1 MKNIRKIF
9 CVFLIISLFISVPVL
24 NASGIEN
31 KGFDDQFKDIGNE
44 SKGRICDYDGTE
56 ILKEVSQE
64 PDKDG
69 NYEITLTVK
78 GKPKKVT
85 KPVDIL
91 LIMDASNS
99 MYYNMDELKESMNSL
114 VDKVIDNIPD
124 SRIAVVAFGTYSEE
138 VFSFNDKNNF
148 TSKEE
153 YKKAIK
159 KSYNNIEGMGN
170 TNIESSWRLA
180 DEIFNNELNNNS
192 NSKKDVIFFSDGY
205 PNISVDYLYSI
216 GYLSVD
222 NYDYYKYYNDYYLNE
237 KNYYLNQIYKKAFE
251 EGKNYRNEHR
261 DYEYEKIMKENGN
274 TIGSWA
280 LYEYKKFYNNY
291 PDTNIFSVAL
301 IDNIPYEDKN
311 SAKELLS
318 KMQNSGYFTID
329 SRFGQ
334 DNNENNSKS
343 LKEIYDKIANNI
355 ILDKE
360 MAKGLKIT
368 DVVSKD
374 FEIVKNGAYDGK
386 NSKIVNLSDNSV
398 IDLKENIEGDKISWD
413 RGENIIDSTDG
424 IQFKFKIKPKDQYW
438 GTGENKV
445 YTNDIATIS
454 YKKPKEKNKIITG
467 IFNKP
472 NLSIPYKLGK
482 IKVTKKFF
490 DENGKEIKV
499 DDKKTYT
506 VCIDG
511 GDLGKYYLKV
521 DGNGNAKV
529 LDFYMRDEN
538 TDISNNTD
546 TKKGYLKVTESSE
559 NKRIYKV
566 SEIDTMDSETKS
578 IFVNGSKKD
587 SFELNMKNNNIDIV
601 INSSIKDEK
610 YFYDNKEKINDFG
623 ILKLN

>member
-64 PDKDG
+64 PDEDG

-99 MYYNMDELKESMNSL
+99 MYYNMDDLKASMNSL

-138 VFSFNDKNNF
+138 VFSFNNKNNF

-159 KSYNNIEGMGN
+159 KSYNNIEGRGN

-205 PNISVDYLYSI
+205 PNESMNMLLESKYLE
-216 GYLSVD
+216 GGRE
-222 NYDYYKYYNDYYLNE
+222 YYEQYKKHLE
-237 KNYYLNQIYKKAFE
+237 QIYKTKI
-251 EGKNYRNEHR
+251 KK
-261 DYEYEKIMKENGN
+261 DSDYEKILMDELNNGN
-274 TIGSWA
+274 YKSIDEWA
-280 LYEYKKFYNNY
+280 LYEYEKFYNNY

-318 KMQNSGYFTID
+318 KMQNLGYFTID

-374 FEIVKNGAYDGK
+374 FEIVKNGDYDGK

-398 IDLKENIEGDKISWD
+398 IDLKENIEEDKISWD

-424 IQFKFKIKPKDQYW
+424 VQFKFKIKPKDQYW

-472 NLSIPYKLGK
+472 NLSVPYKLGK

-490 DENGKEIKV
+490 DEDGKEIKV
-499 DDKKTYT
+499 DDKKTYI

>member
-99 MYYNMDELKESMNSL
+99 MYYNMDELKASMNSL

-124 SRIAVVAFGTYSEE
+124 SRIAVVAFGTEVEE
-138 VFSFNDKNNF
+138 VFSFSNKNNF

-153 YKKAIK
+153 YKNAIK
-159 KSYNNIEGMGN
+159 DSYYYITGRGN
-170 TNIESSWRLA
+170 TNIEGTWRVA
-180 DEIFNNELNNNS
+180 DEIFKNELNNNS

-205 PNISVDYLYSI
+205 PNESMNMLLESKYLE
-216 GYLSVD
+216 GGRE
-222 NYDYYKYYNDYYLNE
+222 YYEQYKKHLE
-237 KNYYLNQIYKKAFE
+237 QIYKTKI
-251 EGKNYRNEHR
+251 KK
-261 DYEYEKIMKENGN
+261 DSDYEKILMDELNNGN
-274 TIGSWA
+274 YKSIDEWA
-280 LYEYKKFYNNY
+280 LYEYEKFYNNY

-587 SFELNMKNNNIDIV
+587 SFELNMQNNNIDIV

>member
-99 MYYNMDELKESMNSL
+99 MYYNMDELKASMNSL

-205 PNISVDYLYSI
+205 PNESMNMLLESKYLEGGREYYEQYKK
-216 GYLSVD
+216 YL
-222 NYDYYKYYNDYYLNE
+222 E
-237 KNYYLNQIYKKAFE
+237 QIYKIKI
-251 EGKNYRNEHR
+251 KK
-261 DYEYEKIMKENGN
+261 DSDYEKILMDELNNGN
-274 TIGSWA
+274 YKSIDEWA
-280 LYEYKKFYNNY
+280 LYEYEKFYNNY

-374 FEIVKNGAYDGK
+374 FEIVKNGDYDGK

-398 IDLKENIEGDKISWD
+398 IDLKENIEEDKISWD

-490 DENGKEIKV
+490 DEDGKEIKV

-546 TKKGYLKVTESSE
+546 TKKGYLKVTENSE

-578 IFVNGSKKD
+578 IFVNGSKND
-587 SFELNMKNNNIDIV
+587 SFELNMQNNNIDIV

>member
-56 ILKEVSQE
+56 ILKEVSQK
-64 PDKDG
+64 PDEDG

-99 MYYNMDELKESMNSL
+99 MYYNMDELKASMNSL
-114 VDKVIDNIPD
+114 VDKVIDNIPN
-124 SRIAVVAFGTYSEE
+124 SRIAVVAFGTEVKE
-138 VFSFNDKNNF
+138 VFSFNNKNKF

-159 KSYNNIEGMGN
+159 DSYNCIKEMDN
-170 TNIESSWRLA
+170 TNIEGTWRVA
-180 DEIFNNELNNNS
+180 DEIFKNELNNNS

-205 PNISVDYLYSI
+205 PNESMNMLLESKYLEGGREYYEQYKK
-216 GYLSVD
+216 YL
-222 NYDYYKYYNDYYLNE
+222 E
-237 KNYYLNQIYKKAFE
+237 QIYKIKI
-251 EGKNYRNEHR
+251 KK
-261 DYEYEKIMKENGN
+261 DSDYEKILMDELNNGN
-274 TIGSWA
+274 YKSIDEWA
-280 LYEYKKFYNNY
+280 LYEYEKFYNNY
-291 PDTNIFSVAL
+291 PDANIFSVAL

-472 NLSIPYKLGK
+472 NLSVPYKLGK

-490 DENGKEIKV
+490 DEDGKEIKV

-521 DGNGNAKV
+521 DGNGNTKV

-587 SFELNMKNNNIDIV
+587 RFELNMQNNNIDIV

>member
-24 NASGIEN
+24 NAIGIEN
-31 KGFDDQFKDIGNE
+31 KGFDDQFKDIANE
-44 SKGRICDYDGTE
+44 SEGRICDYDGTE
-56 ILKEVSQE
+56 ILKEVSE
-64 PDKDG
+64 KPDEDG

-114 VDKVIDNIPD
+114 VDKVIDNIPN

-170 TNIESSWRLA
+170 TNIEGTWRLA

-205 PNISVDYLYSI
+205 PNESMNMLLESKYLEGGREYYEQYKK
-216 GYLSVD
+216 YL
-222 NYDYYKYYNDYYLNE
+222 E
-237 KNYYLNQIYKKAFE
+237 QIYKIKI
-251 EGKNYRNEHR
+251 KK
-261 DYEYEKIMKENGN
+261 DSDYEKILMDELNNGN
-274 TIGSWA
+274 YKSIDEWA
-280 LYEYKKFYNNY
+280 LYEYEKFYNNY

-329 SRFGQ
+329 SRFSQGKQ
-334 DNNENNSKS
+334 KNNSKS

-424 IQFKFKIKPKDQYW
+424 IQFKFKIKPKNQYW
-438 GTGENKV
+438 GTGDNKV

-472 NLSIPYKLGK
+472 NLSIPYKIGK

-490 DENGKEIKV
+490 GEDGKEIKV

-538 TDISNNTD
+538 TDISNNND

-559 NKRIYKV
+559 NKRIYRV

-578 IFVNGSKKD
+578 IFVNGSKND
-587 SFELNMKNNNIDIV
+587 SFELNMQNNNIDIV

>member
-31 KGFDDQFKDIGNE
+31 KGFDDQFKDIANE
-44 SKGRICDYDGTE
+44 SEGRICDYDGTE
-56 ILKEVSQE
+56 ILKEVSE
-64 PDKDG
+64 KPDEDG

-170 TNIESSWRLA
+170 TNIEGTWRLA
-180 DEIFNNELNNNS
+180 DEIFKNELNNNS

-205 PNISVDYLYSI
+205 PNESMNMLLESKYLEGGREYYEQYKK
-216 GYLSVD
+216 YL
-222 NYDYYKYYNDYYLNE
+222 E
-237 KNYYLNQIYKKAFE
+237 QIYKIKI
-251 EGKNYRNEHR
+251 KK
-261 DYEYEKIMKENGN
+261 DSDYEKILMDELNNGN
-274 TIGSWA
+274 YKSIDEWA
-280 LYEYKKFYNNY
+280 LYEYEKFYNNY

-329 SRFGQ
+329 SRFSQGKQ
-334 DNNENNSKS
+334 KNNSKS

-424 IQFKFKIKPKDQYW
+424 IQFKFKIKPKNQYW
-438 GTGENKV
+438 GTGDNKV

-454 YKKPKEKNKIITG
+454 YKKLKEKNKIITG

-490 DENGKEIKV
+490 DKSGKEIKV
-499 DDKKTYT
+499 DNKKTYT

-538 TDISNNTD
+538 TDISNNND

-559 NKRIYKV
+559 NRRIYKV

>member
-56 ILKEVSQE
+56 ILKEVSQK
-64 PDKDG
+64 PDEDG

-99 MYYNMDELKESMNSL
+99 MYYNMDELKASMNSL

-205 PNISVDYLYSI
+205 PNESMNMLLESKYLE
-216 GYLSVD
+216 GGRE
-222 NYDYYKYYNDYYLNE
+222 YYEQYKKHLE
-237 KNYYLNQIYKKAFE
+237 QIYKTKI
-251 EGKNYRNEHR
+251 KKDSY
-261 DYEYEKIMKENGN
+261 YEKILMDELNNGN
-274 TIGSWA
+274 YKSIDEWA
-280 LYEYKKFYNNY
+280 LYEYEKFYNNY

-490 DENGKEIKV
+490 GEDGKEIKV

-511 GDLGKYYLKV
+511 GDLGKCYLKV

-578 IFVNGSKKD
+578 IFVNGSKND

>member
-9 CVFLIISLFISVPVL
+9 CVFLIISLFISVPVI

-99 MYYNMDELKESMNSL
+99 MYYNMDELKASMNSL
-114 VDKVIDNIPD
+114 VDKVIDNIPN
-124 SRIAVVAFGTYSEE
+124 SRIAVVAFGTEVEE
-138 VFSFNDKNNF
+138 VFSFNNKNKF

-153 YKKAIK
+153 YKNAIK
-159 KSYNNIEGMGN
+159 DSYYYITRKGN
-170 TNIESSWRLA
+170 TNIEGTWRVA
-180 DEIFNNELNNNS
+180 DEIFKNELNNNS

-222 NYDYYKYYNDYYLNE
+222 NYDYYNYYNDYYLNE

-355 ILDKE
+355 ILNKE

-424 IQFKFKIKPKDQYW
+424 IQFKFKIKPKNQYW
-438 GTGENKV
+438 GTGDNKV

-472 NLSIPYKLGK
+472 NLSIPYKIGK

-490 DENGKEIKV
+490 DENGKEVKV

-538 TDISNNTD
+538 TDISNNND

-559 NKRIYKV
+559 NKRIYRV

-578 IFVNGSKKD
+578 IFVNGSKND
-587 SFELNMKNNNIDIV
+587 SFELNMQNNNIDIV
-601 INSSIKDEK
+601 INSSINDEK
-610 YFYDNKEKINDFG
+610 YFYDNKEKVNDLG
-623 ILKLN
+623 IFKLN

>member
-56 ILKEVSQE
+56 ILKEVSQK
-64 PDKDG
+64 PDEDG

-205 PNISVDYLYSI
+205 PNESMNMLLESKYLE
-216 GYLSVD
+216 GGRE
-222 NYDYYKYYNDYYLNE
+222 YYEQYKKHLE
-237 KNYYLNQIYKKAFE
+237 QIYKTKI
-251 EGKNYRNEHR
+251 KK
-261 DYEYEKIMKENGN
+261 DSDYEKILMDELNNGN
-274 TIGSWA
+274 YKSIDEWA
-280 LYEYKKFYNNY
+280 LYEYEKFYNNY

-398 IDLKENIEGDKISWD
+398 IDLKENIEEDKISWD

-424 IQFKFKIKPKDQYW
+424 VQFKFKIKPKDQYW

-472 NLSIPYKLGK
+472 NLSVPYKLGK

-490 DENGKEIKV
+490 DEDGKEIKV
-499 DDKKTYT
+499 DDKKTYI

>member
-56 ILKEVSQE
+56 IFKEVSE
-64 PDKDG
+64 KPDEYG

-99 MYYNMDELKESMNSL
+99 MGSDMKNLKDAMNSL
-114 VDKVIDNIPD
+114 VDKVVHNIPN
-124 SRIAVVAFGTYSEE
+124 SRIAVIAFGTEVEE
-138 VFSFNDKNNF
+138 VFSFNNREKYNSDEAYIN
-148 TSKEE
+148 
-153 YKKAIK
+153 AIK
-159 KSYNNIEGMGN
+159 DSYKDVRGMEN
-170 TNIESSWRLA
+170 TNIEGAWRMT
-180 DEIFNNELNNNS
+180 DKIFKEELKQVNS
-192 NSKKDVIFFSDGY
+192 NKNVIFFTDGCPSVSADDMY
-205 PNISVDYLYSI
+205 ATGYRTKDKGWRNLQPNDDEDFKA
-216 GYLSVD
+216 G
-222 NYDYYKYYNDYYLNE
+222 YKYREL
-237 KNYYLNQIYKKAFE
+237 KK
-251 EGKNYRNEHR
+251 
-261 DYEYEKIMKENGN
+261 DPEYEKLTMSDERPGDYKNQNE
-274 TIGSWA
+274 WA
-280 LYEYKKFYNNY
+280 LYEYKKFCEKNIN
-291 PDTNIFSVAL
+291 TNVFSIGL
-301 IDNIPYEDKN
+301 IDNIQDRDN
-311 SAKELLS
+311 SKDNAVKLLS

-329 SRFGQ
+329 SRFSQ
-334 DNNENNSKS
+334 DKKKNNSKS

-374 FEIVKNGAYDGK
+374 FEIVKNGAYNGK

-398 IDLKENIEGDKISWD
+398 IDLKENIEEDKISWD

-472 NLSIPYKLGK
+472 NLSVPYKLGK

-546 TKKGYLKVTESSE
+546 TEKGYLKVTESSE

>member
-56 ILKEVSQE
+56 ILKEVSE
-64 PDKDG
+64 KPDEDG
-69 NYEITLTVK
+69 NYEITLNVK

-85 KPVDIL
+85 KPVDVL

-99 MYYNMDELKESMNSL
+99 MYYNMDELKASMNSL

-180 DEIFNNELNNNS
+180 NEIFNNELNNNS

-205 PNISVDYLYSI
+205 PNESMNMLLESKYLE
-216 GYLSVD
+216 GGRE
-222 NYDYYKYYNDYYLNE
+222 YYEQYK
-237 KNYYLNQIYKKAFE
+237 KNLEQIYKTKI
-251 EGKNYRNEHR
+251 KK
-261 DYEYEKIMKENGN
+261 DSDYEKILMDELNNGN
-274 TIGSWA
+274 YKSIDEWA
-280 LYEYKKFYNNY
+280 LYEYEKFYNNY

-438 GTGENKV
+438 GTGESKV

-472 NLSIPYKLGK
+472 NLSVPYKLGK

-490 DENGKEIKV
+490 GEDGKEIKV

-578 IFVNGSKKD
+578 IFVNGSKND
-587 SFELNMKNNNIDIV
+587 SFELNMQNNNIDIV

>member
-99 MYYNMDELKESMNSL
+99 MYYNMDELKASMNSL
-114 VDKVIDNIPD
+114 VDKVIDNIPN
-124 SRIAVVAFGTYSEE
+124 SRIAVVAFGTEVEE
-138 VFSFNDKNNF
+138 VFSFSNKNNF

-153 YKKAIK
+153 YKNAIK
-159 KSYNNIEGMGN
+159 DSYYYITGRGN
-170 TNIESSWRLA
+170 TNIEGTWRVA
-180 DEIFNNELNNNS
+180 DEIFKNELNNNS

-205 PNISVDYLYSI
+205 PNESMNMLLESKYLE
-216 GYLSVD
+216 GGRE
-222 NYDYYKYYNDYYLNE
+222 YYEQYKKHLE
-237 KNYYLNQIYKKAFE
+237 QIYKTKI
-251 EGKNYRNEHR
+251 KK
-261 DYEYEKIMKENGN
+261 DSDYEKILMDELNNGN
-274 TIGSWA
+274 YKSIDEWA
-280 LYEYKKFYNNY
+280 LYEYEKFYNNY

-413 RGENIIDSTDG
+413 RDENIIDSTDG

-472 NLSIPYKLGK
+472 NLSVPYKLGK

-490 DENGKEIKV
+490 GEDGKEIKV

-578 IFVNGSKKD
+578 IFVNGSKND
-587 SFELNMKNNNIDIV
+587 SFELNMQNNNIDIV

>member
-56 ILKEVSQE
+56 ILKEVSQK
-64 PDKDG
+64 PDEDG

-99 MYYNMDELKESMNSL
+99 MYYNMDELKASMNSL
-114 VDKVIDNIPD
+114 VDKVIDNIPN
-124 SRIAVVAFGTYSEE
+124 SRIAVVAFGTEVKE
-138 VFSFNDKNNF
+138 VFSFNNKNKF

-159 KSYNNIEGMGN
+159 DSYNCIKEMDN
-170 TNIESSWRLA
+170 TNIEGTWRVA
-180 DEIFNNELNNNS
+180 DEIFKNELNNNS

-205 PNISVDYLYSI
+205 PNESMNMLLESKYLEGGREYYEQYKK
-216 GYLSVD
+216 YL
-222 NYDYYKYYNDYYLNE
+222 E
-237 KNYYLNQIYKKAFE
+237 QIYKIKI
-251 EGKNYRNEHR
+251 KK
-261 DYEYEKIMKENGN
+261 DSDYEKILMDELNNGN
-274 TIGSWA
+274 YKSIDEWA
-280 LYEYKKFYNNY
+280 LYEYEKFYNNY
-291 PDTNIFSVAL
+291 PDANIFSVAL

-472 NLSIPYKLGK
+472 NLSVPYKLGK

-490 DENGKEIKV
+490 DEDGKEIKV

-521 DGNGNAKV
+521 DGNGNTKV

-587 SFELNMKNNNIDIV
+587 RFELNMQNNNIDIV

-610 YFYDNKEKINDFG
+610 YFYDNKEKSM
-623 ILKLN
+623 ILVY

>member
-31 KGFDDQFKDIGNE
+31 KGFDDQFKDIANE

-64 PDKDG
+64 PDEYG

-99 MYYNMDELKESMNSL
+99 MYYNMDELKASMNSL

-159 KSYNNIEGMGN
+159 KSYNNIEGKEN
-170 TNIESSWRLA
+170 NNIDSSWRLA
-180 DEIFNNELNNNS
+180 DEIFKNELNNNS

-205 PNISVDYLYSI
+205 PNESMNMLLESKYLEGGREYYEQYKK
-216 GYLSVD
+216 YL
-222 NYDYYKYYNDYYLNE
+222 E
-237 KNYYLNQIYKKAFE
+237 QIYKIKI
-251 EGKNYRNEHR
+251 KK
-261 DYEYEKIMKENGN
+261 DSDYEKILMDELNNGN
-274 TIGSWA
+274 YKSIDEWA
-280 LYEYKKFYNNY
+280 LYEYEKFYNNY

-329 SRFGQ
+329 SRFDQ

-398 IDLKENIEGDKISWD
+398 IDLKENIEEDKISWD

-578 IFVNGSKKD
+578 IFVNGSKND
-587 SFELNMKNNNIDIV
+587 SFELNMQNNNIDIV
-601 INSSIKDEK
+601 INSSINDEK

>member
-56 ILKEVSQE
+56 IFKEVSQE
-64 PDKDG
+64 PDEDG

-99 MYYNMDELKESMNSL
+99 MYYNMDELKASMNSL

-138 VFSFNDKNNF
+138 VFSFNNKNNF

-159 KSYNNIEGMGN
+159 KSYNNIEGRGN

-180 DEIFNNELNNNS
+180 DEIFKNELNNNS

-251 EGKNYRNEHR
+251 EGKNYRDEHR

-274 TIGSWA
+274 NIGSWA

-398 IDLKENIEGDKISWD
+398 IDLKENIEEDKISWD

-454 YKKPKEKNKIITG
+454 YKKSKEKNKIITG

-472 NLSIPYKLGK
+472 NLSVPYKLGK

-490 DENGKEIKV
+490 DKNGKEIKV

-521 DGNGNAKV
+521 DGNGNTKV

-546 TKKGYLKVTESSE
+546 TKKGYLKVTENSE
-559 NKRIYKV
+559 SKRIYKV

-587 SFELNMKNNNIDIV
+587 SFELNMQNNNIDIV

-610 YFYDNKEKINDFG
+610 YFYDNKEKINEFG

>member
-64 PDKDG
+64 PDEDG

-99 MYYNMDELKESMNSL
+99 MYYNMDELKASMNSL

-138 VFSFNDKNNF
+138 VFSFNNKNNF

-159 KSYNNIEGMGN
+159 KSYNNIEGRGN

-205 PNISVDYLYSI
+205 PNESMNMLLESKYLE
-216 GYLSVD
+216 GGRE
-222 NYDYYKYYNDYYLNE
+222 YYEQYKKHLE
-237 KNYYLNQIYKKAFE
+237 QIYKTKI
-251 EGKNYRNEHR
+251 KK
-261 DYEYEKIMKENGN
+261 DSDYEKILMDELNNGN
-274 TIGSWA
+274 YKSIDEWA
-280 LYEYKKFYNNY
+280 LYEYEKFYNNY

-398 IDLKENIEGDKISWD
+398 IDLKENIEEDKISWD

-472 NLSIPYKLGK
+472 NLSVPYKLGK

-587 SFELNMKNNNIDIV
+587 SFELN
-601 INSSIKDEK
+601 
-610 YFYDNKEKINDFG
+610 
-623 ILKLN
+623 

>member
-1 MKNIRKIF
+1 M
-9 CVFLIISLFISVPVL
+9 IIL
-24 NASGIEN
+24 
-31 KGFDDQFKDIGNE
+31 
-44 SKGRICDYDGTE
+44 TE
-56 ILKEVSQE
+56 ILKEVSE
-64 PDKDG
+64 KPDEDG

-99 MYYNMDELKESMNSL
+99 MYYNMDELKASMNSL

-159 KSYNNIEGMGN
+159 KSYNNIEGRGN

-205 PNISVDYLYSI
+205 PNESMNMLLESKYLE
-216 GYLSVD
+216 GGRE
-222 NYDYYKYYNDYYLNE
+222 YYEQYKKHLE
-237 KNYYLNQIYKKAFE
+237 QIYKTKI
-251 EGKNYRNEHR
+251 KK
-261 DYEYEKIMKENGN
+261 DSDYEKILMDELNNGN
-274 TIGSWA
+274 YKSIDEWA
-280 LYEYKKFYNNY
+280 LYEYEKFYNNY

-398 IDLKENIEGDKISWD
+398 IDLKENIEEDKISWD

>member
-64 PDKDG
+64 PDEDG

-99 MYYNMDELKESMNSL
+99 MYYNMDELKASMNSL

-138 VFSFNDKNNF
+138 VFSFNNKNNF

-159 KSYNNIEGMGN
+159 KSYNNIEGRGN

-180 DEIFNNELNNNS
+180 DEIFKNELNNNF

-205 PNISVDYLYSI
+205 PNESMNMLLESKYLE
-216 GYLSVD
+216 GGRE
-222 NYDYYKYYNDYYLNE
+222 YYEQYKKHLE
-237 KNYYLNQIYKKAFE
+237 QIYKTKI
-251 EGKNYRNEHR
+251 KK
-261 DYEYEKIMKENGN
+261 DSDYEKILMDELNNGN
-274 TIGSWA
+274 YKSIDEWA
-280 LYEYKKFYNNY
+280 LYEYEKFYNNY

-472 NLSIPYKLGK
+472 NLSVPYKLGK

-490 DENGKEIKV
+490 GEDGKEIKV

-578 IFVNGSKKD
+578 IFVNGSKND
-587 SFELNMKNNNIDIV
+587 SFELNMQNNNIDIV
-601 INSSIKDEK
+601 INS
-610 YFYDNKEKINDFG
+610 
-623 ILKLN
+623 

>member
-99 MYYNMDELKESMNSL
+99 MYYNMDELKASMNSL

-205 PNISVDYLYSI
+205 PNESMNMLLESKYLE
-216 GYLSVD
+216 GGRE
-222 NYDYYKYYNDYYLNE
+222 YYEQYKKHFE
-237 KNYYLNQIYKKAFE
+237 QIYKTKI
-251 EGKNYRNEHR
+251 KK
-261 DYEYEKIMKENGN
+261 DSDYEKILMDELNNGN
-274 TIGSWA
+274 YKSIDEWA
-280 LYEYKKFYNNY
+280 LYEYEKFYNNY

-318 KMQNSGYFTID
+318 KMQNLGYFTID

-374 FEIVKNGAYDGK
+374 FEIVKNGDYDGK

-398 IDLKENIEGDKISWD
+398 IDLKENIEEDKISWD

-490 DENGKEIKV
+490 DEYGKEIKV
-499 DDKKTYT
+499 DNKKTYT

-546 TKKGYLKVTESSE
+546 TEKGYLKVTESSE

>member
-56 ILKEVSQE
+56 ILKEVSQK
-64 PDKDG
+64 PDEDG

-205 PNISVDYLYSI
+205 PNESMNMLLESKYLE
-216 GYLSVD
+216 GGRE
-222 NYDYYKYYNDYYLNE
+222 YYEQYKKHLE
-237 KNYYLNQIYKKAFE
+237 QIYKTKI
-251 EGKNYRNEHR
+251 KK
-261 DYEYEKIMKENGN
+261 DSDYEKILMDELNNGN
-274 TIGSWA
+274 YKSIDEWA
-280 LYEYKKFYNNY
+280 LYEYEKFYNNY

-398 IDLKENIEGDKISWD
+398 IYLKENIEEDKISWD

-472 NLSIPYKLGK
+472 NLSVPYKLGK

-546 TKKGYLKVTESSE
+546 TEKGYLKVTESSE

-566 SEIDTMDSETKS
+566 SEIDTMDSEIKS
-578 IFVNGSKKD
+578 IFVNDSKKD

>member
-64 PDKDG
+64 PDEDG

-99 MYYNMDELKESMNSL
+99 MYYNMDELKASMNSL

-138 VFSFNDKNNF
+138 VFSFNNKNNF

-159 KSYNNIEGMGN
+159 KSYNNIEGRGN

-205 PNISVDYLYSI
+205 PNESMNMLLESKYLE
-216 GYLSVD
+216 GGRE
-222 NYDYYKYYNDYYLNE
+222 YYEQYKKHLE
-237 KNYYLNQIYKKAFE
+237 QIYKTKI
-251 EGKNYRNEHR
+251 KK
-261 DYEYEKIMKENGN
+261 DSDYEKILMDELNNGN
-274 TIGSWA
+274 YKSIDEWA
-280 LYEYKKFYNNY
+280 LYEYEKFYNNY

-413 RGENIIDSTDG
+413 RDENIIDSTDG

-490 DENGKEIKV
+490 DEDGKEIKV
-499 DDKKTYT
+499 DNKKTYT

-538 TDISNNTD
+538 TDTSNNTD

-587 SFELNMKNNNIDIV
+587 SFELNMQNNNIDIV

>member
-99 MYYNMDELKESMNSL
+99 MYYNMDELKASMNSL
-114 VDKVIDNIPD
+114 VDKVIDNIPN
-124 SRIAVVAFGTYSEE
+124 SRIAVVAFGTEVKE
-138 VFSFNDKNNF
+138 VFSFNNKNKF

-153 YKKAIK
+153 YKNAIK
-159 KSYNNIEGMGN
+159 GSYYYITRKGN
-170 TNIESSWRLA
+170 TNIEGTWRVA
-180 DEIFNNELNNNS
+180 DEIFKNELNNNS

-205 PNISVDYLYSI
+205 PNESMNMLLESKYLE
-216 GYLSVD
+216 GGRE
-222 NYDYYKYYNDYYLNE
+222 YYEQYKKHLE
-237 KNYYLNQIYKKAFE
+237 QIYKTKIE
-251 EGKNYRNEHR
+251 K
-261 DYEYEKIMKENGN
+261 DSDYEKILMDELNNGN
-274 TIGSWA
+274 YKSIDEWA
-280 LYEYKKFYNNY
+280 LYEYEKFYNNY

-329 SRFGQ
+329 SRFSQ
-334 DNNENNSKS
+334 DKKKNNSKS

-490 DENGKEIKV
+490 GEDGKEIKV
-499 DDKKTYT
+499 DNKKTYT

-546 TKKGYLKVTESSE
+546 TEKGYLKVTESSE

>member
-99 MYYNMDELKESMNSL
+99 MYYNMDELKASMNSL
-114 VDKVIDNIPD
+114 VDKVIDNIPN

-138 VFSFNDKNNF
+138 VFSFNNKNNF

-159 KSYNNIEGMGN
+159 KSYNNIEGRGN

-180 DEIFNNELNNNS
+180 DEIFKNELNNNF

-205 PNISVDYLYSI
+205 PNESMNMLLESKYLEGGREYYEQYKK
-216 GYLSVD
+216 YL
-222 NYDYYKYYNDYYLNE
+222 E
-237 KNYYLNQIYKKAFE
+237 QIYKIKI
-251 EGKNYRNEHR
+251 KK
-261 DYEYEKIMKENGN
+261 DSDYEKILMDELNNGN
-274 TIGSWA
+274 YKSIDEWA
-280 LYEYKKFYNNY
+280 LYEYEKFYNNY

-329 SRFGQ
+329 SRFSQGKQ
-334 DNNENNSKS
+334 KNNSKS

>member
-99 MYYNMDELKESMNSL
+99 MYYNMDELKASMNSL

-205 PNISVDYLYSI
+205 PNESMNMLLESKYLEGGREYYEQYKK
-216 GYLSVD
+216 YL
-222 NYDYYKYYNDYYLNE
+222 E
-237 KNYYLNQIYKKAFE
+237 QIYKIKI
-251 EGKNYRNEHR
+251 KK
-261 DYEYEKIMKENGN
+261 DSDYEKILMDELNNGN
-274 TIGSWA
+274 YKSIDEWA
-280 LYEYKKFYNNY
+280 LYEYEKFYNNY

-374 FEIVKNGAYDGK
+374 FEIVKNGDYDGK

-398 IDLKENIEGDKISWD
+398 IDLKENIEDDKISWD

-490 DENGKEIKV
+490 DEDGKEIKV

-546 TKKGYLKVTESSE
+546 TKKGYLKVTENSE

-578 IFVNGSKKD
+578 IFVNGSKND
-587 SFELNMKNNNIDIV
+587 SFELNMQNNNIDIV

>member
-1 MKNIRKIF
+1 
-9 CVFLIISLFISVPVL
+9 
-24 NASGIEN
+24 
-31 KGFDDQFKDIGNE
+31 
-44 SKGRICDYDGTE
+44 
-56 ILKEVSQE
+56 
-64 PDKDG
+64 
-69 NYEITLTVK
+69 
-78 GKPKKVT
+78 
-85 KPVDIL
+85 
-91 LIMDASNS
+91 
-99 MYYNMDELKESMNSL
+99 
-114 VDKVIDNIPD
+114 
-124 SRIAVVAFGTYSEE
+124 
-138 VFSFNDKNNF
+138 
-148 TSKEE
+148 
-153 YKKAIK
+153 
-159 KSYNNIEGMGN
+159 SYNNIEGRGN

-205 PNISVDYLYSI
+205 PNESMNMLLESKYLE
-216 GYLSVD
+216 GGRE
-222 NYDYYKYYNDYYLNE
+222 YYEQYKKHLE
-237 KNYYLNQIYKKAFE
+237 QIYKTKI
-251 EGKNYRNEHR
+251 KK
-261 DYEYEKIMKENGN
+261 DSDDEKILMDELNNGN
-274 TIGSWA
+274 YKSIDEWA
-280 LYEYKKFYNNY
+280 LYEYEKFYNNY

-413 RGENIIDSTDG
+413 RDENIIDSTDG

-490 DENGKEIKV
+490 DEDGKEIKV
-499 DDKKTYT
+499 DNKKTYT

-538 TDISNNTD
+538 TDTSNNTD

-587 SFELNMKNNNIDIV
+587 SFELNMQNNNIDIV

>member
-44 SKGRICDYDGTE
+44 SEGRICDYDGTE
-56 ILKEVSQE
+56 ILKEVSQK
-64 PDKDG
+64 PDEDG

-99 MYYNMDELKESMNSL
+99 MYYNMDELKASMNSL
-114 VDKVIDNIPD
+114 VDKVIDNIPN
-124 SRIAVVAFGTYSEE
+124 SRIAVVAFGTEVKE
-138 VFSFNDKNNF
+138 VFSFNNKNKF

-153 YKKAIK
+153 YKNAIK
-159 KSYNNIEGMGN
+159 GSYYYITGRGN
-170 TNIESSWRLA
+170 TNIEGTWRVA
-180 DEIFNNELNNNS
+180 DEIFKNELNNNS

-205 PNISVDYLYSI
+205 PNESMNMLLESKYLE
-216 GYLSVD
+216 GGRE
-222 NYDYYKYYNDYYLNE
+222 YYEQYKKHLE
-237 KNYYLNQIYKKAFE
+237 QIYKTKI
-251 EGKNYRNEHR
+251 KK
-261 DYEYEKIMKENGN
+261 DSDYEKILMDELNNGN
-274 TIGSWA
+274 YKSIDEWA
-280 LYEYKKFYNNY
+280 LYEYEKFYNNY

-490 DENGKEIKV
+490 DEDGKEIKV

-546 TKKGYLKVTESSE
+546 TEKGYLKVTESSE

>member
-64 PDKDG
+64 PDEDG

-99 MYYNMDELKESMNSL
+99 MYYNMDELKASMNSL

-138 VFSFNDKNNF
+138 VFSFNNKNNF

-159 KSYNNIEGMGN
+159 KSYNNIEGRGN

-180 DEIFNNELNNNS
+180 DEIFKNELNNNF

-205 PNISVDYLYSI
+205 PNESMNMLLESKYLE
-216 GYLSVD
+216 GGRE
-222 NYDYYKYYNDYYLNE
+222 YYEQYKKHLE
-237 KNYYLNQIYKKAFE
+237 QIYKTKI
-251 EGKNYRNEHR
+251 KK
-261 DYEYEKIMKENGN
+261 DSDYEKILMDELNNGN
-274 TIGSWA
+274 YKSIDEWA
-280 LYEYKKFYNNY
+280 LYEYEKFYNNY

-472 NLSIPYKLGK
+472 NLSVPYKLGK

-490 DENGKEIKV
+490 GEDGKEIKV
-499 DDKKTYT
+499 DDKKIYT

-578 IFVNGSKKD
+578 IFVNGSKND
-587 SFELNMKNNNIDIV
+587 SFELNMQNNNIDIV

>member
-56 ILKEVSQE
+56 ILKEVSQK
-64 PDKDG
+64 PDEDG

-205 PNISVDYLYSI
+205 PNESMNMLLESKYLE
-216 GYLSVD
+216 GGRE
-222 NYDYYKYYNDYYLNE
+222 YYEQYKKHLE
-237 KNYYLNQIYKKAFE
+237 QIYKTKI
-251 EGKNYRNEHR
+251 KK
-261 DYEYEKIMKENGN
+261 DSDYEKILMDELNNGN
-274 TIGSWA
+274 YKSIDEWA
-280 LYEYKKFYNNY
+280 LYEYEKFYNNY

-490 DENGKEIKV
+490 GEDGKEIKV

-546 TKKGYLKVTESSE
+546 TKKGYLKVTENSE

-578 IFVNGSKKD
+578 IFVNGSKND
-587 SFELNMKNNNIDIV
+587 SFELNMQNNNIDIV

>member
-56 ILKEVSQE
+56 ILKEVSQK
-64 PDKDG
+64 PDEDG

-192 NSKKDVIFFSDGY
+192 NSKKDVILFSDGY
-205 PNISVDYLYSI
+205 PNESMNMLLESKYLE
-216 GYLSVD
+216 GGRE
-222 NYDYYKYYNDYYLNE
+222 YYEQYKKHLE
-237 KNYYLNQIYKKAFE
+237 QIYKTKI
-251 EGKNYRNEHR
+251 KK
-261 DYEYEKIMKENGN
+261 DSDYEKILMDELNNGN
-274 TIGSWA
+274 YKSIDEWA
-280 LYEYKKFYNNY
+280 LYEYEKFYNNY

-398 IDLKENIEGDKISWD
+398 IYLKENIEEDKISWD

-472 NLSIPYKLGK
+472 NLSVPYKLGK

-546 TKKGYLKVTESSE
+546 TEKGYLKVTESSE

-566 SEIDTMDSETKS
+566 SEIDTMDSEIKS
-578 IFVNGSKKD
+578 IFVNDSKKD

>member
-99 MYYNMDELKESMNSL
+99 MYYNMDELKASMNSL

-138 VFSFNDKNNF
+138 VFSFNNKNNF

-159 KSYNNIEGMGN
+159 KSYNNIEGRGN

-180 DEIFNNELNNNS
+180 DEIFKNELNNNF

-205 PNISVDYLYSI
+205 PNESMNMLLESKYLE
-216 GYLSVD
+216 GGRE
-222 NYDYYKYYNDYYLNE
+222 YYEQYKKHLE
-237 KNYYLNQIYKKAFE
+237 QIYKTKI
-251 EGKNYRNEHR
+251 KK
-261 DYEYEKIMKENGN
+261 DSDYEKILMDELNNGN
-274 TIGSWA
+274 YKSIDEWA
-280 LYEYKKFYNNY
+280 LYEYEKFYNNY

-472 NLSIPYKLGK
+472 NLSVPYKLGK

-546 TKKGYLKVTESSE
+546 TEKGYLKVTESSE